1 MAAPSYQVIITC
13 LIFVDFFHIIK
24 THVNNKILKGVG
36 EKWKSSNSMEAVFF
50 RSKSL
55 FAFVIFS
62 NVFSSYLMD
71 RSQKLRHPTEKKSSP
86 NR

>member
-36 EKWKSSNSMEAVFF
+36 KSG
-50 RSKSL
+50 K
-55 FAFVIFS
+55 
-62 NVFSSYLMD
+62 
-71 RSQKLRHPTEKKSSP
+71 
-86 NR
+86 